1 MFSLVKKITVFV
13 LPAMISFQLQAQQKQ
28 LSDDQYFKGN
38 LKGIIQPTANVT
50 RWIDNSN
57 FLLNKSGKILVVN
70 AATGEEK
77 ESTDADLKANLPPV
91 KPRINTKLNDL
102 YYKFN
107 DAESQLTNDSAKEI
121 NATLRRDGKF
131 VA

>member
-1 MFSLVKKITVFV
+1 MFSLVKKITVLV

-28 LSDDQYFKGN
+28 LTDDQYFKGN

-57 FLLNKSGKILVVN
+57 FLLNKSGKTLVVN

-107 DAESQLTNDSAKEI
+107 DAESQLTILQK
-121 NATLRRDGKF
+121 K
-131 VA
+131 